1 MPLMSLLICWTWI
14 REESISELEDI
25 QREMLKTEK
34 QREQRLKK
42 RIKYPRTVRQ
52 LQKKCSTM
60 GTPGEEEREKGKED
74 IFK

>member
-1 MPLMSLLICWTWI
+1 
-14 REESISELEDI
+14 
-25 QREMLKTEK
+25 MLKTEK

-42 RIKYPRTVRQ
+42 RIKYPRTLRQ

-60 GTPGEEEREKGKED
+60 GTPGEEEREKGTKD